1 MKVAGA
7 PISWGV
13 SELPAWGYQ
22 MSPDRVLAEMKEA
35 GLEATELGPPGY
47 LPEDPAAR
55 LDLLDRY
62 GLRLVGGFLPPC
74 FTNVIAP
81 RLKRSREK
89 PERSRR
95 LGRRDPRS
103 GGRALP
109 GESYDRDERLSPP
122 EWVRLAETLAAAE
135 EVASAHRLHL
145 AFHPHVGTAVARK
158 EDIDTVLE
166 TTSVDICLD
175 TGHLYLGGADP
186 LAIARDAA
194 GRVSH
199 VHLKDVDAEV
209 ADRIRSGLFTHTL
222 RAFALTYRPLGQGDL
237 DIEAVFTRLQ
247 DAGYRGWYVLE
258 QDTALTAE
266 PELTRGP
273 VAAAQQSLEYF
284 RRIATPSNTPHCPRR
299 TEGMSRTR
307 GIIGLAAVCLFV
319 AACSSGST
327 GTTSSPSTAT
337 GGSSLSF
344 YFVTHGDNGTFWSV
358 VQKGRSRPPRTSA
371 PRSTTRAATTTTRR
385 NVSSSARP

>member
-62 GLRLVGGFLPPC
+62 GLRLVGGFLAA
-74 FTNVIAP
+74 VLHERHRAP
-81 RLKRSREK
+81 LEEIEREARAL
-89 PERSRR
+89 EA
-95 LGRRDPRS
+95 S
-103 GGRALP
+103 GAEVLVLAAALP

-122 EWVRLAETLAAAE
+122 DWVRLAETLAAAE
-135 EVASAHRLHL
+135 DVASAHRLHL

-175 TGHLYLGGADP
+175 TGHLFLGGADP
-186 LAIARDAA
+186 LAIARDAP

-209 ADRIRSGLFTHTL
+209 ADRIRSGRLSYAEGV
-222 RAFALTYRPLGQGDL
+222 RAGLYRPLGQGDL
-237 DIEAVFTRLQ
+237 DIESVFTRLQ

-266 PELTRGP
+266 PEPARGP

-284 RRIATPSNTPHCPRR
+284 RRIAGAKQH
-299 TEGMSRTR
+299 
-307 GIIGLAAVCLFV
+307 
-319 AACSSGST
+319 
-327 GTTSSPSTAT
+327 TA
-337 GGSSLSF
+337 LSKE
-344 YFVTHGDNGTFWSV
+344 D
-358 VQKGRSRPPRTSA
+358 
-371 PRSTTRAATTTTRR
+371 
-385 NVSSSARP
+385 